1 MATIT
6 LATLANGTTI
16 DVTDVNANF
25 AAIKAAI
32 ETTKLNLTNLT
43 NTQSDC
49 MISFTHSGALGSAA
63 VARYRFKVPAGVTLY
78 PKSVQLTMD
87 THTGA
92 GACQL
97 DIKNPSSTVLSAV
110 CTASADD
117 TLDQKTGFVASS
129 YAAAT
134 EFVFELTETSGTGTV
149 TGVSMVFW
157 FATNHRTA

>member
-1 MATIT
+1 M
-6 LATLANGTTI
+6 
-16 DVTDVNANF
+16 
-25 AAIKAAI
+25 
-32 ETTKLNLTNLT
+32 
-43 NTQSDC
+43 
-49 MISFTHSGALGSAA
+49 
-63 VARYRFKVPAGVTLY
+63 
-78 PKSVQLTMD
+78 
-87 THTGA
+87 
-92 GACQL
+92 
-97 DIKNPSSTVLSAV
+97 LSAV